1 MRLAWLFPAVMLGLA
16 SCIAATE
23 HPGPSALTQAVAA
36 VPPTADAPAAELA
49 TPGTE
54 PAALAAQDPFT
65 TLSSS
70 LLLFMPVDG
79 MRVSEVINNFGAPR
93 GDRWHEGID
102 LFAARGTPVRPA
114 APGVVWLAGETGLG
128 GLSVAILGDDGLR
141 YFYTHLDSI
150 TAGLAAGQRVH
161 LLDVIGYVGNSGNAS
176 GGPPHL
182 HFAVYAPTSDGSGW
196 MAFDPTPH
204 LIDRSSGG

>member
-1 MRLAWLFPAVMLGLA
+1 MRLAWLFPVALLGLA

-23 HPGPSALTQAVAA
+23 RPGAIMQTAGA
-36 VPPTADAPAAELA
+36 VPPTVDAPAPALA

-54 PAALAAQDPFT
+54 PAALAAADPLT
-65 TLSSS
+65 TLRSS
-70 LLLFMPVDG
+70 LLLLMPVDG
-79 MRVSEVINNFGAPR
+79 MRVSDVINNFGAPR
-93 GDRWHEGID
+93 GGRWHEGID
-102 LFAARGTPVRPA
+102 LFAERGTPVRPA

-128 GLSVAILGDDGLR
+128 GLSVSILGDDGLR

-150 TAGLAAGQRVH
+150 PAGLAAGQRVH

-176 GGPPHL
+176 GGPTHL
-182 HFAVYAPTSDGSGW
+182 HFAVYAPTSDGSAW